1 MGYSSLRLNFEAKG
15 APCPCATLDGPART
29 ACLAILDN
37 PDSIGPPSGM
47 EPLPF
52 TELEAF
58 LAVARHRSFSGAA
71 RELGIS
77 RSAVSQ
83 SIRQLEEL
91 VRVVLLTRTK
101 AKGVGLAY
109 TLEQMVREQLQNGA
123 LKIVLE
129 RYVPTVP
136 GFYLYFPSVARKS
149 APLRLL
155 IEAAKEL
162 VARAV

>member
-1 MGYSSLRLNFEAKG
+1 
-15 APCPCATLDGPART
+15 
-29 ACLAILDN
+29 
-37 PDSIGPPSGM
+37 M